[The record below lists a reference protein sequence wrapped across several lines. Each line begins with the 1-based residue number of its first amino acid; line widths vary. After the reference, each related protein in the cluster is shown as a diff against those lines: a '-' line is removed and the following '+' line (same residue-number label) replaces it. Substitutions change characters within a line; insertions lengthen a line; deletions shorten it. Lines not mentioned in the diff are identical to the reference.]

1 MEFLRAIGPVFNFLL
16 LALAL
21 IFFTRKQIRKL
32 FQERRDRI
40 ADALGRAADAQD
52 QARHTAED
60 IAEAQQA
67 ADAEARAQL
76 AEAKAQA
83 ETNTAAADA
92 ETAREAEAV
101 RRGVTCVTAMSAAN
115 TYVSAIEAV
124 REDQQGHGSANDMG
138 MDVIALQDLPQH
150 TV

>member
-60 IAEAQQA
+60 IAEAKRA
-67 ADAEARAQL
+67 ADAEAHAQL
-76 AEAKAQA
+76 ARQRHRPRPTPPLPTPRPRARPRPC
-83 ETNTAAADA
+83 AAAWNRPRRSCA
-92 ETAREAEAV
+92 ATWRTA
-101 RRGVTCVTAMSAAN
+101 
-115 TYVSAIEAV
+115 
-124 REDQQGHGSANDMG
+124 
-138 MDVIALQDLPQH
+138 
-150 TV
+150 